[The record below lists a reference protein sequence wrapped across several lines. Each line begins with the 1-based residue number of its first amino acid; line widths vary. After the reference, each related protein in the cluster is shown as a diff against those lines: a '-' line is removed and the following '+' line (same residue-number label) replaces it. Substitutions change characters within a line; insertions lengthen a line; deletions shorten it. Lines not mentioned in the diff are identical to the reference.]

1 MLLSILICTVPQR
14 KEFLR
19 RLCESLYTQLATSKY
34 KDIVEIIVAEDD
46 FKITTGQK
54 RNILI
59 EKSIGKYVCFID
71 DDDTISDNYISALLP
86 ILEKDTYDCVGWKYR
101 FVFYGEPI
109 GPLGTISLQNTEWL
123 DTIERLCKP
132 ICHLS
137 QVRAHIASSVK
148 FPDRSHGEDALWSKE
163 ICKLLKNEY
172 FLDELMYN
180 YQACPNFSI
189 AEKKENVENF
199 KSFLFTDF
207 DFEKM
212 ETLNFRHLKFE

>member
-19 RLCESLYTQLATSKY
+19 RLCESLHNQLASSKY
-34 KDIVEIIVAEDD
+34 KDSVEIIVVEDD
-46 FKITTGQK
+46 FKMTTGQK

-71 DDDTISDNYISALLP
+71 DDDTVSDNYISALLP

-101 FVFYGEPI
+101 FVFYGQPI

-137 QVRAHIASSVK
+137 QVRAHIAASVK

-163 ICKLLKNEY
+163 ICKLLKTEY

-199 KSFLFTDF
+199 KSFVFTHF

>member
-19 RLCESLYTQLATSKY
+19 RLCESLHNQLACSKY
-34 KDIVEIIVAEDD
+34 KDVVEIIVAEDD

-86 ILEKDTYDCVGWKYR
+86 ILEKDTYDCVGWKFR

-137 QVRAHIASSVK
+137 QVRAHIAASVK

-189 AEKKENVENF
+189 AEKKENVENT
-199 KSFLFTDF
+199 KSFVFTHF

-212 ETLNFRHLKFE
+212 DTLNFRHLKFE

>member
-19 RLCESLYTQLATSKY
+19 RLCEGLYKQLVSSKW
-34 KDIVEIIVAEDD
+34 KNFVEIIVVEDN
-46 FKITTGQK
+46 FKITTGKK

-59 EKSIGKYVCFID
+59 DKSIGKYVCFID
-71 DDDTISDNYISALLP
+71 DDDIVSDNYIEALLP
-86 ILEKDTYDCVGWKYR
+86 ILEKDLYDCVGWKYS
-101 FVFYGEPI
+101 FVFYGKQI

-132 ICHLS
+132 ICHFS
-137 QVRAHIASSVK
+137 QVRASIAALVK
-148 FPDRSHGEDALWSKE
+148 FPDRSHGEDAMWSKE
-163 ICKLLKNEY
+163 IGKLLKTEY
-172 FLDELMYN
+172 FLDEVMYN
-180 YQACPNFSI
+180 YQACPDFSI

-199 KSFLFTDF
+199 KSFIFTHF

-212 ETLNFRHLKFE
+212 ESLNFRHLKFE